1 MENNVIGAK
10 TCHVCKRSFPLI
22 FERHYTARGVTTSG
36 LIATFGNSEPQ
47 LHDAFDCPHC
57 GCQNIVGDRLREYN
71 PDAQQND
78 HEEEDNT

>member
-22 FERHYTARGVTTSG
+22 FERHYVVRDVTTSG
-36 LIATFGNSEPQ
+36 LVATFGNSEPH

-57 GCQNIVGDRLREYN
+57 GCQNIVGNRLREYD

-78 HEEEDNT
+78 PGEEDNA

>member
-1 MENNVIGAK
+1 MESNVIGAK

-22 FERHYTARGVTTSG
+22 FERRYVVRGVKASG
-36 LIATFGNSEPQ
+36 PVATFGNPEPQ

-71 PDAQQND
+71 PDVQQND

>member
-1 MENNVIGAK
+1 MENNVIGAM

-22 FERHYTARGVTTSG
+22 FERRYVVRDVVTYR
-36 LIATFGNSEPQ
+36 LVATFGNSEPR

-78 HEEEDNT
+78 HEEDNA